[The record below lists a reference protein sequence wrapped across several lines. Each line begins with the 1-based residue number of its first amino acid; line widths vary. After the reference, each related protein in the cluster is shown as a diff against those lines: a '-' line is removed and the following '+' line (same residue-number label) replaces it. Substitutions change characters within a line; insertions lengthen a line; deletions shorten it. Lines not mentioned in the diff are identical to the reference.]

1 MIGAIAGDIIGS
13 VYEIAGNKSKRFE
26 LFADNNNFTDD
37 TVLTVAVAEWL
48 MTGADLVDVF
58 HEYFRLFPAVGYGGK
73 YRQWAMSGNRDPY
86 NSFGNGSAMRV
97 SPVAWAFDT
106 LEEVLEWA
114 RRSAEVTHNHP
125 EGIKGAQAVAGALF
139 IARTGGSKEDIIE
152 FCMDD
157 PIGYRVDRS
166 VHLIR
171 REHTMDVTCQGSVP
185 EAISCVL
192 EAKDYEDAIRNAV
205 SLGGDA
211 DTQAC
216 IAGGI
221 AEALW
226 GVPEPIREKALGYL
240 DGQLHA
246 VVTAFTRQH
255 IVGKPCRCAGEPAK
269 IQQ

>member
-13 VYEIAGNKSKRFE
+13 VHEGMGTKTRRFDLFTE
-26 LFADNNNFTDD
+26 LNNFTDD

-48 MTGADLVDVF
+48 MTGANLVDVF
-58 HEYFRLFPAVGYGGK
+58 HEYHRLFPTVGYGGNYK
-73 YRQWAMSGNRDPY
+73 RWATTKSREPY
-86 NSFGNGSAMRV
+86 NSYGNGSAMRV
-97 SPVAWAFDT
+97 SPVAWAFDS

-125 EGIKGAQAVAGALF
+125 EGIRGAQATAGALF
-139 IARTGGSKEDIIE
+139 IARTGGSKEDIIS
-152 FCMDD
+152 FCMAE
-157 PIGYRVDRS
+157 PIRYRVDRS
-166 VHLIR
+166 VYLIR
-171 REHTMDVTCQGSVP
+171 RGYTMDVSCQGSVP

-192 EAKDYEDAIRNAV
+192 EASGYEDAVRNAI

-226 GVPEPIREKALGYL
+226 GVPEEIRDTAVGYL
-240 DGQLHA
+240 DGHLQA
-246 VVTAFTRQH
+246 VVSKFSRRYV
-255 IVGKPCRCAGEPAK
+255 IREPCQRVVDPEEM
-269 IQQ
+269 